1 MGIYVNPGNEKYK
14 RALRGPIY
22 VDKSGMLEYT
32 NRVLSTESSC
42 ICMSRPR
49 RFGKS
54 ITAAMIAAYY
64 SKGCDSKELFEKLK
78 ISKCQ
83 GYEEYINSYDVIHV
97 DMNVFRYRRD
107 GEKEETISALGAI
120 SLFHKEII
128 AELQEQY
135 PDSVAVNA
143 VDLPAVLS
151 RINRETGAK
160 FIIIIDEWDTIF
172 REDKT
177 DIKAQKAYIELLR
190 GLFKHDT
197 AKEFLALGYLTG
209 ILPVKKYGTESALNN
224 FDEYTMARPAQLAE
238 YVGFT
243 EEEVHELCKEYHMDF
258 KEMKRWYDGYSFR
271 RAKHIYS
278 PNSVVKAISFDEF
291 GNYWTSTETYESL
304 KTYINMNFDGLKDA
318 IVAMLSGGRC
328 KIDISTFEN
337 DMVSFGSCDD
347 VLTVLMHLGYLAYD
361 SEKCQVYIPNE
372 EVRSAFV
379 GAIKKCDWTPVVK
392 AINAS
397 DKLLQA
403 TWQKNEKVVAEGIE
417 KVHMNNVSVL
427 QYNDENSLSC
437 VISLAYYNAINEY
450 TLIREMPAGE
460 GYADIVFLPR
470 KNSDKPAMIVEL
482 KWNRS
487 VESAIEQIKRR
498 QYASALAEYKGNLL
512 LVAINYDKESKKH
525 QCKIEQMDW

>member
-32 NRVLSTESSC
+32 NRVLNTESGY

-64 SKGCDSKELFEKLK
+64 SKGCDSRELFQKLK
-78 ISKCQ
+78 ISESL
-83 GYEEYINSYDVIHV
+83 GYEGHINNYDVIHV

-107 GEKEETISALGAI
+107 GEKEETVSAMGAI

-128 AELQEQY
+128 EELKEQY
-135 PDSVAVNA
+135 PACMTGEA
-143 VDLPAVLS
+143 VDLPTALS
-151 RINRETGAK
+151 KINRETGAK

-190 GLFKHDT
+190 GLFKNDT

-224 FDEYTMARPAQLAE
+224 FDEFTMARPGQLAE

-243 EEEVHELCKEYHMDF
+243 EEEVYELCREYPMDF
-258 KEMKRWYDGYSFR
+258 EEMKRWYDGYSFR
-271 RAKHIYS
+271 KAKHIYS
-278 PNSVVKAISFDEF
+278 PNSVVKAISYEEF

-304 KTYINMNFDGLKDA
+304 KMYINMNFDGLKDA
-318 IVAMLSGGRC
+318 IVGMLSGGRC
-328 KIDISTFEN
+328 KVDISTFEN
-337 DMVSFGSCDD
+337 DMVSFGSRDD
-347 VLTVLMHLGYLAYD
+347 VLTVLIHLGYLAYD
-361 SEKCQVYIPNE
+361 SEKREVYIPNE

-379 GAIKKCDWTPVVK
+379 GAIKKCDWTPVLEV
-392 AINAS
+392 INES
-397 DKLLQA
+397 DKLLQS
-403 TWQKNEKVVAEGIE
+403 TWRKDEKAVAKAIE
-417 KVHMNNVSVL
+417 KVHMNSVSVL

-450 TLIREMPAGE
+450 TLVREMPAGQ

-482 KWNRS
+482 KWNQS

-498 QYASALAEYKGNLL
+498 QYANALEEYKGNLL
-512 LVAINYDKESKKH
+512 LVAINYDKESKEH
-525 QCKIEQMDW
+525 QCRIEQMDW